1 MPRAPPCR
9 FRSKPAWES
18 RVAAPLVSIIVPTR
32 DRPTLLPRAVG
43 SLLAQTEADTE
54 IIVVDNSSPGI
65 VATSCLGLSALR
77 DPRVHVVR
85 APLARN
91 AGAARNAGLVVAT
104 GEWTTFL
111 DDDDSYRPVKIARQL
126 ARALGSGSP
135 LVLCG
140 ACYHLRS
147 RSRLVHCDADRWEG
161 DALLNRARLG
171 TPFLFHRRQPGVRF
185 AEELGA
191 GEDLHYAHQ
200 LLARFDLHAVPVV
213 PEPLVDIYQ
222 DEVALPRTNL
232 RADASWR
239 AARRVWWEFGRRY
252 SPSARRVFVL
262 RAKITRAK
270 LHGHSLAV
278 GRLLP
283 ALLRVGGSAEWRF
296 AANAVAVGSGW
307 GRGRWV
313 T

>member
-1 MPRAPPCR
+1 MPGAPPCR
-9 FRSKPAWES
+9 FRPKRAWDS

-54 IIVVDNSSPGI
+54 VIVVDNSSPGGA
-65 VATSCLGLSALR
+65 ATSCLGLPGLR
-77 DPRVHVVR
+77 DPRVRVVR

-91 AGAARNAGLVVAT
+91 AGAARNAGLAVAT

-111 DDDDSYRPVKIARQL
+111 DDDDSYRPEKIGHQL
-126 ARALGSGSP
+126 ALARESGSP

-200 LLARFDLHAVPVV
+200 LLARFDLRAVPVV
-213 PEPLVDIYQ
+213 PEPLVDVYQ

-262 RAKITRAK
+262 RAHITRAK
-270 LHGHSLAV
+270 LHGDPRTVLQ
-278 GRLLP
+278 LLP
-283 ALLRVGGSAEWRF
+283 ALLRAGGLAEWRF